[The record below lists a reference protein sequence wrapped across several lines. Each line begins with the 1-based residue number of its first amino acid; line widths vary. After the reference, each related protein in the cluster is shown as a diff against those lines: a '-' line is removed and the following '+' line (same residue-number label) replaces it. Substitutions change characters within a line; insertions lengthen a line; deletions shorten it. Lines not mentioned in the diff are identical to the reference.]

1 MLRALLSTVFY
12 ARFAHRFSTRG
23 LRERAKGWAPFTP
36 RLRGQTWLVT
46 GASGGIGRAIALAA
60 AAAGA
65 TVIACAR
72 RAEPLDALVRAC
84 GGSGRIEPAQ
94 VDLALTR
101 DVAALAA
108 RLVRAGR
115 RIDVLVNKVGVLLPR
130 HSTTV
135 EGVETSF
142 ATNLLNHWL
151 LTTRLDAGGALARDG
166 AVINMSSGG
175 MYGVPLDLAALER
188 DAKSHDGMAA
198 YAAHKRAQ
206 VALARHWR
214 AHWPQGPVVY
224 TMHPGWVDTDGVK
237 SALPGFRAFFR
248 RVLRSAEQ
256 GADTAIWLGARR
268 PPQAPDGG
276 IWLDRVLDPEHV
288 FAFTRRERPTAAEL
302 AAFLEARLA
311 SLGIQPLKG

>member
-1 MLRALLSTVFY
+1 MLRTLLSTVFY
-12 ARFAHRFSTRG
+12 ARFAKRFSTKG
-23 LRERAKGWAPFTP
+23 LHERAAGWAPFTP
-36 RLRGQTWLVT
+36 RLTGQTWLVT
-46 GASGGIGRAIALAA
+46 GATGGIGRAIALGV

-65 TVIACAR
+65 TVIGCAR
-72 RAEPLDALVRAC
+72 RAELLDALVRDCA
-84 GGSGRIEPAQ
+84 GPGRVEPAQ

-108 RLVRAGR
+108 RLVSEGR
-115 RIDVLVNKVGVLLPR
+115 RIDVLVNNVGVLLPA
-130 HSTTV
+130 HSTTA

-151 LTTRLDAGGALARDG
+151 LTTRLQAGGVLARDG

-214 AHWPQGPVVY
+214 ATWPKGPVAY
-224 TMHPGWVDTDGVK
+224 AMHPGWVDTEGVK

-248 RVLRSAEQ
+248 RVLRDAEQ
-256 GADTAIWLGARR
+256 GADTAIWLGAAR
-268 PPQAPDGG
+268 PPQPVEGG
-276 IWLDRVLDPEHV
+276 IWLDRVLDEEHA
-288 FAFTRRERPTAAEL
+288 FAYTRREQPTPADL

-311 SLGIQPLKG
+311 RLGIAPAA